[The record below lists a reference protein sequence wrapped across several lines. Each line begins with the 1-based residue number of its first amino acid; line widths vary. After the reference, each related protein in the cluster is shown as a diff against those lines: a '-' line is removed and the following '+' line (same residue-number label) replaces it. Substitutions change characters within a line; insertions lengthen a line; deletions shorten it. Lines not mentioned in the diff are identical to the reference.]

1 MKKDAA
7 PTETHTVYIKNDI
20 MYIPL
25 YNGKGWVGPGYFY
38 ENNKIYTEEDFVA
51 QKALK
56 SSYPL
61 WPRLNNA

>member
-7 PTETHTVYIKNDI
+7 PTETQTVYIKNDI
-20 MYIPL
+20 MYVPA
-25 YNGKGWVGPGYFY
+25 YDGKGWVGPGYFH
-38 ENNKIYTEEDFVA
+38 ENNKVYTADDFAA
-51 QKALK
+51 QNALM

>member
-1 MKKDAA
+1 MKKDAS
-7 PTETHTVYIKNDI
+7 PTETQTVYIKNDI

-25 YNGKGWVGPGYFY
+25 YKGKGWVGPGYFH
-38 ENNKIYTEEDFVA
+38 ENNKIYTEEDFIA

-61 WPRLNNA
+61 WPRLNDA